1 MKRLVP
7 LTLLV
12 IMFGLFSGCTSYEAR
27 VDPGRGHAAIKRF
40 FVLTN
45 PNDGHA
51 IDHLIA
57 SALTNRGFQADTGP
71 LTMMPDETEALVS
84 YQDHWTWDFGDHLV
98 YLEITLRER
107 KTNQVYANVAFNAKV
122 PSHKHPADIVVDLVG
137 RLLPKT
143 P

>member
-12 IMFGLFSGCTSYEAR
+12 TVFALFAGCTSYEAR
-27 VDPGRGHAAIKRF
+27 VDRSPTHADIKRF

-122 PSHKHPADIVVDLVG
+122 PSHKPPADIVDDLVG
-137 RLLPKT
+137 RLLPKA